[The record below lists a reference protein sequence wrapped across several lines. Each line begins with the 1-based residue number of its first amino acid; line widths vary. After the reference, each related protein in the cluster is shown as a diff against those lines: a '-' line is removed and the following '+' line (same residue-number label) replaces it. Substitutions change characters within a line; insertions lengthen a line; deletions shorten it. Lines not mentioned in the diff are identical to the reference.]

1 MLRIPAGRNDD
12 QVDVLSLIGRMLVS
26 LVHGDDIK
34 HDEPIRGIAEMTYGE
49 LDKWQK
55 TRDAGRGRPQRI

>member
-1 MLRIPAGRNDD
+1 
-12 QVDVLSLIGRMLVS
+12 VDVLSLIGRMLVS